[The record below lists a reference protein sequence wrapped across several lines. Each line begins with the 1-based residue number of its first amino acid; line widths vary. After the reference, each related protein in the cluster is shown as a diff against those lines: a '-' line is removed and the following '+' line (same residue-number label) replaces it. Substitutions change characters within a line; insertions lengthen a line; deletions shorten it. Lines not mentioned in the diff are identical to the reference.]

1 MRISTMQMNNTM
13 TNNMM
18 STSSSMNRILMEL
31 STGKRI
37 LKPSDDTL
45 ASTQILGLKDAN
57 AALESFE
64 KNMKTAE
71 SSLVLAETV
80 VTDMVNVLN
89 RVRDLALGTGG
100 IPTPYGDEGQDGQDG
115 VDGDSGDGRSA
126 QAQEIAMLL
135 ETLTSLANTR
145 SSSGEYIFGGT
156 MGNNAPV
163 GAKESGAGL
172 HFSIGGSDSARQIK
186 ISDSQTIDLGV
197 VAGDL
202 FELQDGSNI
211 FDAVDAF
218 VGALNDPSLS
228 QDEMDAIMADTL
240 NAIDETLDNMNRALT
255 HIGGTLNTI
264 DQTMAS
270 NLDMQMYN
278 EGLVDSLEAV
288 DFASAITD
296 FTMMQSQY
304 TASQKA
310 YAMVGSASLFDFV

>member
-13 TNNMM
+13 QNNMM
-18 STSSSMNRILMEL
+18 STSSSMNKILMQL
-31 STGKRI
+31 STGKSI
-37 LKPSDDTL
+37 LRPSDDTL
-45 ASTQILGLKDAN
+45 ASTQILGLKDAS
-57 AALESFE
+57 AALGSFE

-80 VTDMVNVLN
+80 VGDMVNVLN
-89 RVRDLALGTGG
+89 RMRDLTLGTGG
-100 IPTPYGDEGQDGQDG
+100 TPTPYDGEGGQGGVGGDDGNG
-115 VDGDSGDGRSA
+115 GPA

-135 ETLTSLANTR
+135 ETLTNLANTR

-163 GAKESGAGL
+163 GTKENSNGPS
-172 HFSIGGSDSARQIK
+172 FTIGGSDSARQIK
-186 ISDSQTIDLGV
+186 ISDSQIIDLGV

-202 FELQDGSNI
+202 FGLQDGSNI
-211 FDAVDAF
+211 FDVMNTFVD
-218 VGALNDPSLS
+218 ALNDPSLS
-228 QDEMDAIMADTL
+228 GDEMDQIMADTL
-240 NAIDETLDNMNRALT
+240 NAIDETLDSMNRALT

-264 DQTMAS
+264 DQAMAS

-278 EGLVDSLEAV
+278 DGLINSLEAV

-310 YAMVGSASLFDFV
+310 YAMVGSASLFDYV

>member
-1 MRISTMQMNNTM
+1 MRISTMQINNTM

-31 STGKRI
+31 STGNKI

-45 ASTQILGLKDAN
+45 ASSQILGLKDAN
-57 AALESFE
+57 ATLESYE

-80 VTDMVNVLN
+80 VGDMVNVIN
-89 RVRDLALGTGG
+89 RMRDLTLGTGG
-100 IPTPYGDEGQDGQDG
+100 IPTPYEGEDGQDG
-115 VDGDSGDGRSA
+115 VDGGNGNSA
-126 QAQEIAMLL
+126 QAQEIAMLV

-163 GAKESGAGL
+163 GAKENGNGL
-172 HFSIGGSDSARQIK
+172 SFSIGGSDGSRQIQ

-202 FELQDGSNI
+202 FVLSDGSNI
-211 FDAVDAF
+211 FDVMNDFVD
-218 VGALNDPSLS
+218 ALNDPSLS
-228 QDEMDAIMADTL
+228 QDEMDQMTADTL
-240 NAIDETLDNMNRALT
+240 DAMDEVLDNMNRALT

-264 DQTMAS
+264 DQAMAS

-278 EGLVDSLEAV
+278 ESMVDSLEAV

-296 FTMMQSQY
+296 FTMMQAQY

>member
-31 STGKRI
+31 STGKKI

-45 ASTQILGLKDAN
+45 ASSQILGLKDAN
-57 AALESFE
+57 ATLESYE

-80 VTDMVNVLN
+80 VGDMVNVIN
-89 RVRDLALGTGG
+89 RMRDLTLGTGG
-100 IPTPYGDEGQDGQDG
+100 IPTPYDGQDGQDG
-115 VDGDSGDGRSA
+115 VDGDPGDGRSA
-126 QAQEIAMLL
+126 QAQEIAMLM

-163 GAKESGAGL
+163 GAKENANGPS
-172 HFSIGGSDSARQIK
+172 FSIGGSDSSRQIQ

-202 FELQDGSNI
+202 FVLSDGSNV
-211 FDAVDAF
+211 FDVMNDFVD
-218 VGALNDPSLS
+218 ALNDPSLT
-228 QDEMDAIMADTL
+228 QDEMDQIMADTL
-240 NAIDETLDNMNRALT
+240 DAMDEALDNMNRALT

-264 DQTMAS
+264 DQAMAS

-278 EGLVDSLEAV
+278 ESMVDSLEAV

>member
-31 STGKRI
+31 STGKKI

-80 VTDMVNVLN
+80 VGDMVNVIN
-89 RVRDLALGTGG
+89 RMRDLALGTGG
-100 IPTPYGDEGQDGQDG
+100 IPTPYDGEDGQDG

-126 QAQEIAMLL
+126 QAQEIAMLM

-163 GAKESGAGL
+163 GAKENGNGPS
-172 HFSIGGSDSARQIK
+172 FSISGSDSARQIK

-197 VAGDL
+197 VADDL
-202 FELQDGSNI
+202 FVLSDGSNI
-211 FDAVDAF
+211 FDVMNGFVD
-218 VGALNDPSLS
+218 ALNDPSLS
-228 QDEMDAIMADTL
+228 QDDMDAITADTVD
-240 NAIDETLDNMNRALT
+240 AIDETLDNMNRALT

-264 DQTMAS
+264 DQAMAS

-278 EGLVDSLEAV
+278 ESLVDSLEAV

-296 FTMMQSQY
+296 FTMMQAQY